1 MRSTRNVRGKSNIG
15 LVILIALVIS
25 IAFGFI
31 FDFTV
36 TQIEYAIYPQ
46 PKEYAAYVQKYSEK
60 FGVPEEIVWAVIKTE
75 SGFDPS
81 AVSSVGA
88 VGLMQLTE
96 PTFKEISSQRLKEGL
111 EPGMRYDPE
120 TNIRY
125 GTYYLSYLHARYKSW
140 DAALA
145 AYNGGLGN
153 VDDWMGDDGK
163 LTLDEIPFGETRNY
177 VKKVNHAKS
186 KYEDLY

>member
-1 MRSTRNVRGKSNIG
+1 MRSTQNGRSKSNIAI
-15 LVILIALVIS
+15 VILIALAIS
-25 IAFGFI
+25 IVFGFI
-31 FDFTV
+31 FDFIYTR
-36 TQIEYAIYPQ
+36 IEYAVYPQ
-46 PKEYAAYVQKYSEK
+46 PKEYVSYVEKYSER

-81 AVSSVGA
+81 AVSDAGA

-96 PTFKEISSQRLKEGL
+96 PTFREISSQRLKEGL
-111 EPGMRYDPE
+111 DPGMRYDPE

-153 VDDWMGDDGK
+153 VDKWMGDDGK

-177 VKKVNHAKS
+177 VKKVNHAKN